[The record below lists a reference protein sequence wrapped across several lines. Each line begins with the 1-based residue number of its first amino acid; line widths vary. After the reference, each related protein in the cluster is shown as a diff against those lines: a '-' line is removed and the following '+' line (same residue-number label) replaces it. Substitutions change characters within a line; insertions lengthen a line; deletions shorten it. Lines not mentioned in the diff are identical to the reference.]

1 MATPIT
7 TTATTLEGQLIEV
20 AQAIETRERA
30 YNLANPTLAQ
40 AQSVSLAL
48 DPENAVIAVSVN
60 MAATVSG
67 TGGSVSM
74 SPTVYLP

>member
-1 MATPIT
+1 MAAAIT

-30 YNLANPTLAQ
+30 YNTANPTLAQ

-48 DPENAVIAVSVN
+48 DPENAVISVSVN

-74 SPTVYLP
+74 APTAYLP